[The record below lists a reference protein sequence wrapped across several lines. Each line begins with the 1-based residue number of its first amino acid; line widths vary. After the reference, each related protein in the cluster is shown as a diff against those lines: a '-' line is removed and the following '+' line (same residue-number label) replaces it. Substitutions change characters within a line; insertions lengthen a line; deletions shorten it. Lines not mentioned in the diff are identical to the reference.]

1 MNLHSFENWLNTY
14 KRAWENF
21 DTAASIALFTDDAAY
36 QLSLFSEP
44 LRGREA
50 LTAYWSNV
58 AASQSAVRFD
68 YHILAVSDELGV
80 NQWSAS
86 FMKRKTGKLIHL
98 DGIFVVKLNDEGR
111 CFEFREWWE
120 GTK

>member
-1 MNLHSFENWLNTY
+1 MHIHGFEHWLNSY

-21 DTAASIALFTDDAAY
+21 DTATSIALFTDDAIYAV
-36 QLSLFSEP
+36 SLFSEP

-58 AASQSAVRFD
+58 ALTQVDVRFD
-68 YHILAVSDELGV
+68 YHILAVNDELGV
-80 NQWSAS
+80 NHWSAS
-86 FMKRKTGKLIHL
+86 FIKRKTSKLIRL
-98 DGIFVVKLNDEGR
+98 DGIFIVKLNDEGR